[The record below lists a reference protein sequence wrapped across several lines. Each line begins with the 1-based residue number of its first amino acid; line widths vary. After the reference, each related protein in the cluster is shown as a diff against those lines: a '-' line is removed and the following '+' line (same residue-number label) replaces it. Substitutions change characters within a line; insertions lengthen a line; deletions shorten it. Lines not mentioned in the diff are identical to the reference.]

1 MVVGM
6 PNMTISVPDDLYE
19 IMKKH
24 REIKWSEIARRAMW
38 EYAKKLELL
47 DSLLENS
54 ELTDEDVSE
63 LAKKIKK
70 GIAERHEI

>member
-1 MVVGM
+1 M

>member
-1 MVVGM
+1 M

-47 DSLLENS
+47 DILLENS

>member
-1 MVVGM
+1 M

-47 DSLLENS
+47 DSLLGNS

>member
-1 MVVGM
+1 M

-63 LAKKIKK
+63 LAKKIKN